1 MLDSLWA
8 ALGGDPAEQARL
20 EVTGPATVLAS
31 TFPVT
36 DLGVATVGASLL
48 AATLGS
54 GARVGI
60 DTRQLAI
67 ALRSERCARRDGQS
81 GGSPFDP
88 LSAFHQTSDGWIRL
102 HANYAWHRE
111 AALRVLGC
119 TVEGARAAI
128 AERQAVELEA
138 ALHAA
143 GGIGAAVRTA
153 EQWRVTAGPPPPLVE
168 RHELGVAAPR
178 PIRRLRVLDLT
189 RVIAGPVATRTL
201 AVHGAEV
208 LRLDAPHMPEIPLQ
222 TWDTLA
228 GKRSALLDLH
238 DADVREG
245 LLDGADVVVTG
256 YRPGALDRFGLTPQA
271 LAERHPGLVV
281 VTLSA
286 WGHQG
291 PWSARRGFDSIV
303 QAACGIAVDEGR
315 AVDERRAVDEGGPG
329 APGAL
334 PAQALDHA
342 TGYLA
347 AAGALLAVDRQR
359 REGGT
364 HHVRV
369 SLAGTAAWLQGQPR
383 TTQEAVEVDAAPF
396 LQEKGRFT
404 LARPPGEIDGAPLA
418 WPDPAPDYGA
428 AEPVWA

>member
-1 MLDSLWA
+1 VLDSLWA

-36 DLGVATVGASLL
+36 ELGVATVGASLL
-48 AATLGS
+48 AATLGARAR
-54 GARVGI
+54 ARVGI

-67 ALRSERCARRDGQS
+67 ALRSERYARRDGQS

-88 LSAFHQTSDGWIRL
+88 LSAFHRTSDGWIRL
-102 HANYAWHRE
+102 HANYAWHRN

-128 AERQAVELEA
+128 AERQAVELES

-143 GGIGAAVRTA
+143 GGIGAAVRTE
-153 EQWRVTAGPPPPLVE
+153 EQWRATAGPPPALVE
-168 RHELGVAAPR
+168 QHELGAAAPR
-178 PIRRLRVLDLT
+178 PVRRLRVLDLT

-201 AVHGAEV
+201 AVHGADV

-228 GKRSALLDLH
+228 GKRSALLGLQ
-238 DADVREG
+238 DADVRER

-256 YRPGALDRFGLTPQA
+256 YRPGALDRFGLAPQA
-271 LAERHPGLVV
+271 LADRHPGLVV

-303 QAACGIAVDEGR
+303 QAACGIAVDEGKP
-315 AVDERRAVDEGGPG
+315 D

-369 SLAGTAAWLQGQPR
+369 SLAGTAAWLQSRPR
-383 TTQEAVEVDAAPF
+383 TAQEAVEVDAAPF

-404 LARPPGEIDGAPLA
+404 LARPPGTVDGTPLT

-428 AEPVWA
+428 ADPVWA